1 MKITSVSYVFV
12 MTLFITISSCST
24 VPKSPF
30 PELQTVAF
38 VDMDR
43 YLGKWYEIARYPH
56 SFEEGCYGATAFYKK
71 KKDGTIQVI
80 NQCRLGSMQGKLK
93 EAIGEASVGDIKTN
107 SKLKV
112 QFFWPFKG
120 DYWIIHLDKDYQIAI
135 VSEPNRQYLWILSR
149 SPHLDPEILKT
160 LKLKLIDLGFN
171 LDHLIITPQ

>member
-1 MKITSVSYVFV
+1 MKVMSGSYIFV
-12 MTLFITISSCST
+12 MALFITISSCST
-24 VPKSPF
+24 VPKSPI

-56 SFEEGCYGATAFYKK
+56 SFEEECYGATAFYKK
-71 KKDGTIQVI
+71 KKDGTIKVI

-93 EAIGEASVGDIKTN
+93 EAIGEVTVGDIKTN

-120 DYWIIHLDKDYQIAI
+120 NYWIIHLDKDYQIAI
-135 VSEPNRQYLWILSR
+135 VSEPNRQYIWILSR
-149 SPHLDPEILKT
+149 SPYLDPEILKT
-160 LKLKLIDLGFN
+160 LKLKLVNKGFI
-171 LDHLIITPQ
+171 LDHLIMTPQ